1 MSDLPMPIATIL
13 HHSFTTGFC
22 NAGIVAWAGPRDK
35 ALSCHYY
42 LRTKLL
48 QLEMPGALAL
58 L

>member
-1 MSDLPMPIATIL
+1 MPIATIL

-22 NAGIVAWAGPRDK
+22 NAGILAWAGPRDK